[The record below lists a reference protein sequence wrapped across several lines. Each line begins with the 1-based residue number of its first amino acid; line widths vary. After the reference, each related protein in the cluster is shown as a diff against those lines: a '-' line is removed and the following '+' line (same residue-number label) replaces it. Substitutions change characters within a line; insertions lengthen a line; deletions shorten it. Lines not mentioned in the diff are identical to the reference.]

1 MIAAIIMDL
10 LFIYHDDLAF
20 KPKGNFVEI
29 LSETNYSQKLS
40 DNMNNKKLLTP
51 LDIILFYYEYSD
63 IKDIK
68 NYSSK
73 LTGIVIEIISTLEV
87 AKHIRVFDGDYTK
100 FYNSD
105 YHSIFQKFI
114 Q

>member
-1 MIAAIIMDL
+1 MEL
-10 LFIYHDDLAF
+10 LNIYHTDIAHNGKSKFL
-20 KPKGNFVEI
+20 EI
-29 LSETNYSQKLS
+29 LSEANYSQKLA
-40 DNMNNKKLLTP
+40 DNMNNKKLLTQ

-100 FYNSD
+100 FFNSD